1 MTEESVPEEFQCT
14 ESDLDRLNEIEHKS
28 NLSDNEVF
36 LLGVVNKMFFRMAM
50 LSDDVDAYRKM
61 IKKCGEA

>member
-1 MTEESVPEEFQCT
+1 MTEESVPEQFQCT
-14 ESDLDRLNEIEHKS
+14 EGDLDRLNEIEHKS

-36 LLGVVNKMFFRMAM
+36 LLGVINKMFFRMAM
-50 LSDDVDAYRKM
+50 LSDDVGAYRKM